1 MIDGAYG
8 VGAEGLPLENLNEV
22 AVVGPCFVQKQDPF
36 FGRGEDDESAI
47 VTSRTWL
54 QLCRLASDMIQT
66 TGDLN
71 HVFLEAV
78 SELREE
84 NGGKVFRVEM
94 GS

>member
-1 MIDGAYG
+1 
-8 VGAEGLPLENLNEV
+8 
-22 AVVGPCFVQKQDPF
+22 